1 MEVYGSFCTVY
12 FLVDLKTI
20 GCNFRIEENGTKIDF
35 GVCLLWR
42 SKTSENNH
50 LIHCMVTRMT
60 FRFTFR
66 LKSQISAGKW
76 MADADAHPTWKRPY
90 LLVLYLVAKLAENP
104 PGSPLNTDNNSGEAT
119 QRKIPKNIT
128 A

>member
-1 MEVYGSFCTVY
+1 MY

-42 SKTSENNH
+42 SKTSENSY
-50 LIHCMVTRMT
+50 LIHCMVTRRFGVSCFPFIFQKKWSLSARMT

-66 LKSQISAGKW
+66 LKSQISAGKG
-76 MADADAHPTWKRPY
+76 MADADAPPTWKRPNH
-90 LLVLYLVAKLAENP
+90 K
-104 PGSPLNTDNNSGEAT
+104 STNTIDNSNQFSLIWCRAFHYCS
-119 QRKIPKNIT
+119 IT
-128 A
+128 I

>member
-42 SKTSENNH
+42 SKTSENSY
-50 LIHCMVTRMT
+50 LIHCMVTRRFGVSCFPFIFQKIIWVT
-60 FRFTFR
+60 FRQDDVSFYFPFEIPDFR
-66 LKSQISAGKW
+66 GQGDGGRRRAPNLEA
-76 MADADAHPTWKRPY
+76 P
-90 LLVLYLVAKLAENP
+90 LYDILYYYF
-104 PGSPLNTDNNSGEAT
+104 SYC
-119 QRKIPKNIT
+119 RK
-128 A
+128 